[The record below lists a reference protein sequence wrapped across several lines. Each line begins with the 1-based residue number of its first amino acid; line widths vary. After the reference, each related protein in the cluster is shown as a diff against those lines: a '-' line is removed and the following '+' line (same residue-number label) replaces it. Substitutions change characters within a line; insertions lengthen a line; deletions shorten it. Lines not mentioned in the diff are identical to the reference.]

1 LEHIM
6 KIGQF
11 DTNLTNATAAKTE
24 RKPGPADN
32 VGGVEPSA
40 KVQLSSVS
48 TLKAEGADEA
58 SFDAAKV
65 ERIANAIREGRFE
78 VNAGAIADK
87 LIANAQELLGRSSR

>member
-1 LEHIM
+1 M

-11 DTNLTNATAAKTE
+11 DTSLTSANAAKAE
-24 RKPGPADN
+24 RKPSTGDS

-48 TLKAEGADEA
+48 GLKAEGAEEA

-65 ERIANAIREGRFE
+65 ERIANAIREGRFQ
-78 VNAGAIADK
+78 VDAGAIADK
-87 LIANAQELLGRSSR
+87 LIANAQELLVRTSR

>member
-11 DTNLTNATAAKTE
+11 DTNLTSATAAKTE
-24 RKPGPADN
+24 RKPGAADAA
-32 VGGVEPSA
+32 GGVEPSA

-78 VNAGAIADK
+78 VNAGAIANK

>member
-1 LEHIM
+1 M

-11 DTNLTNATAAKTE
+11 DTNLTSAAAAKAE
-24 RKPGPADN
+24 RKPGTAES

-48 TLKAEGADEA
+48 TLKAEGAEEA

>member
-1 LEHIM
+1 M

-11 DTNLTNATAAKTE
+11 DTNLTSANASKTE
-24 RKPGPADN
+24 RKSGTGDS

-40 KVQLSSVS
+40 KVQLSTVS
-48 TLKAEGADEA
+48 ALKAEGADEA

-65 ERIANAIREGRFE
+65 ERIATAIREGRFE

-87 LIANAQELLGRSSR
+87 LIANAQELLGRTSR